1 MHPRRRVGEHSLDLL
16 LMKLQEKDYEIF
28 SLRNQL
34 TQQSSSKDSEI
45 DQLSRKLG
53 QTEYETKKSQE
64 KEKELQSSLK
74 REIEKL
80 SSQIKAKETTHEET
94 KEKYKKMRDKYDKVK
109 LKVQS
114 LEHYLKDLPTADDYA
129 KSSESISFSIQH

>member
-1 MHPRRRVGEHSLDLL
+1 MLQTDQDCFFHSSFFNVLCFFGAF
-16 LMKLQEKDYEIF
+16 LQEKDYEIF

-45 DQLSRKLG
+45 DQLTRKLG

-80 SSQIKAKETTHEET
+80 SSQ
-94 KEKYKKMRDKYDKVK
+94 V
-109 LKVQS
+109 L
-114 LEHYLKDLPTADDYA
+114 
-129 KSSESISFSIQH
+129 